1 MSHLFRPALSAAL
14 FCSFGFCSFQ
24 TQAAS
29 CASLTSLQL
38 PDTTITL
45 AQSVAAGGYAS
56 EVPANQ
62 AAPYTELPA
71 FCRVAATLAPTADSD
86 IAIEVWL
93 PASNWNGKFQG
104 VGNGAWTG
112 SIATSAMAEALARG
126 YAVASTNT
134 GHNGGSASF
143 ALGHPEKLI
152 DFGYRA
158 IHEMTVKGKAIT
170 SAFYDAAAL
179 RQSYFV
185 GCSAGGRQGM
195 KAAQMYP
202 DDYDGIVAGS
212 PGLNW
217 SGRAL
222 QTVWVGQS
230 TAEAPLPREKFAV
243 LNAAALAACDGI
255 DGLDDGII
263 DNPRQCTFDPAVL
276 QCTTEETDTCLTSAQ
291 VSTARHIYSNVT
303 NSRTGATQVA
313 GMSPG
318 SETGWSTMAGAQPFP
333 PGVDLFR
340 YVVFADPNWDYRSLN
355 WDSDMTLTLQ
365 ASKDLDAMNANMQPY
380 FDQGGKILS
389 YHGWS
394 DPQISPGSTVDYY
407 EEVLATMG
415 PDTVMDAYRLY
426 MVPGMAHCGGG
437 TGTSQFDML
446 TALEQWVEAGKAPDS
461 IAASRVV
468 NETVDRTRPLCPW
481 PQTARYGGSGS
492 TDALENFSCQ
502 YPPNL

>member
-1 MSHLFRPALSAAL
+1 MFYLPRYTFGAAL
-14 FCSFGFCSFQ
+14 FCGYSLCAIQ
-24 TQAAS
+24 AQAAS
-29 CASLTSLQL
+29 CESLAALQL

-45 AQSVAAGGYAS
+45 AQSVPNGGFAA

-62 AAPYTELPA
+62 AAAYTDLPA
-71 FCRVAATLAPTADSD
+71 FCRVAATITPTADSE

-104 VGNGAWTG
+104 VGNGGWTG
-112 SIATSAMAEALARG
+112 SIATSAMATALSRG

-158 IHEMTVKGKAIT
+158 IHEMTIKSKAIT
-170 SAFYDAAAL
+170 TAYYDALAP
-179 RQSYFV
+179 RHSYFV

-195 KAAQMYP
+195 KSAQMYP
-202 DDYDGIVAGS
+202 ADYDGIVAGS

-222 QTVWVGQS
+222 QTVWVGQG
-230 TAEAPLPREKFAV
+230 TAKAPLPREKFPA

-255 DGLDDGII
+255 DGLMDGSIE
-263 DNPRQCTFDPAVL
+263 NPRLCNFDPVVL
-276 QCTTEETDTCLTSAQ
+276 QCTADETDSCLTPAQ

-303 NSRTGATQVA
+303 NSSTRAAIVA

-318 SETGWSTMAGAQPFP
+318 SESGWSTMAGAQPFP
-333 PGVDLFR
+333 PGVDLFK
-340 YVVFADPNWDYRSLN
+340 YIVFGDANWDYRTLN
-355 WDSDMTLTLQ
+355 WSSDIDRTLQ
-365 ASKDLDAMNANMQPY
+365 ASLAMDAMATDLQP
-380 FDQGGKILS
+380 FFTQGGKLLS

-407 EEVLATMG
+407 EKVLASMG
-415 PDTVMDAYRLY
+415 PDAVMDAYRLY

-461 IAASRVV
+461 IPASRVV
-468 NETVDRTRPLCPW
+468 DETTDRTRPLCPW
-481 PQTARYGGSGS
+481 PQTAMYNGSGS
-492 TDALENFSCQ
+492 PDAIENFSCR
-502 YPPNL
+502 